1 MKSFHQS
8 LRIFAITLL
17 AVGISHAAA
26 LRIEPPDRPLFDTV
40 VVPLV
45 RQFITNHHL
54 AFPANFTTNDISSAS
69 CGHSEDPRVR
79 IFSINLKK
87 EHSFT
92 ILTSGTIG
100 EVWHYN
106 TQILNL
112 FGVFN
117 RVDTNEM
124 RFLASQPNRLN
135 KESALKLCQE
145 TFLKQGHDPKNFRP
159 PEFQQIV
166 WGENPKDPIVLPFYE
181 ATWVRNDVTQEMIRS
196 GSSYPNVRIF
206 VDGLIG
212 TVAHYGKYD
221 MGIGSDFGPMPEAP
235 KVKAVEQPQ

>member
-1 MKSFHQS
+1 MKSIHQAI
-8 LRIFAITLL
+8 RIVAIILL
-17 AVGISHAAA
+17 AVGVTHAAG

-40 VVPLV
+40 AIPLV
-45 RQFITNHHL
+45 RQFITSHHL
-54 AFPANFTTNDISSAS
+54 AFPSNFTTNDIWGVS
-69 CGHSEDPRVR
+69 CMHSEDPRVR

-92 ILTSGTIG
+92 ILILGQAS
-100 EVWHYN
+100 EVTLYN

-124 RFLASQPNRLN
+124 KFLASKPNRLN
-135 KESALKLCQE
+135 KESAFKLCQE

-166 WGENPKDPIVLPFYE
+166 WEDPQSPIMLPFYQ
-181 ATWVRNDVTQEMIRS
+181 ATWVRNDVTKEMIQS
-196 GSSYPNVRIF
+196 GAIYPKVDIF

-212 TVAHYGKYD
+212 KVARYGKYD